1 MTNRGFDRE
10 VEARL
15 SETAVRYTSG
25 RRRVVGALA
34 AADGPR
40 SADELHRELGSTVPL
55 SSIYRTLA
63 VLQTANVVVPHFSA
77 KGVTRYELAEWLMGH
92 HHHLICIDCGV
103 VEDIPIP
110 QPLERQVRELV
121 EVIGSR
127 VAFKPVNH
135 ALEIEGTCGRCA

>member
-1 MTNRGFDRE
+1 MTNRSFDRE
-10 VEARL
+10 VETRL
-15 SETAVRYTSG
+15 SESAVRYTSG
-25 RRRVVGALA
+25 RRQVVGALA
-34 AADGPR
+34 GADGPR
-40 SADELHRELGSTVPL
+40 SADELHRQLGSSVPL

-63 VLQTANVVVPHFSA
+63 VLQEADIIVPHFST

-121 EVIGSR
+121 EDIGSI